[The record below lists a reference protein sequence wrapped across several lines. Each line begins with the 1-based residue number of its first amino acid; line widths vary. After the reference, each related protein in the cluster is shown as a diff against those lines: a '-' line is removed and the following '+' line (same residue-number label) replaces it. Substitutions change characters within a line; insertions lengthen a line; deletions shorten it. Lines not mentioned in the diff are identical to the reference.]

1 MLAVGELL
9 LPSKVGMLCNMY
21 CTWCCC
27 KMQAADLQ
35 AIYAVTV
42 LKVCYEDTTP
52 ILLAQEYPVSWLGA
66 VAATPIDAP
75 MQNSMRGQGAE
86 AHEQQ
91 LRLLAELASG
101 HLGTFHSQ
109 ASTLAAAFDTIVLM
123 EDGPPVLLPSLF
135 LDAFS
140 IKIIRA
146 LASASSRVLQVIVPL
161 SSSGASSSNTR
172 IGSRLYQ
179 HQQALMSVIMCVTLY
194 TGYMEMYYVR

>member
-1 MLAVGELL
+1 
-9 LPSKVGMLCNMY
+9 
-21 CTWCCC
+21 
-27 KMQAADLQ
+27 
-35 AIYAVTV
+35 
-42 LKVCYEDTTP
+42 
-52 ILLAQEYPVSWLGA
+52 
-66 VAATPIDAP
+66 
-75 MQNSMRGQGAE
+75 
-86 AHEQQ
+86 
-91 LRLLAELASG
+91 
-101 HLGTFHSQ
+101 
-109 ASTLAAAFDTIVLM
+109 M

-194 TGYMEMYYVR
+194 TGYMEMYALKSKSQEGDTRRIQVELAVAAKSAGACTQYACGCSGAAGMASCRLF